1 MGYIHCCSGYRISK
15 SYAIQPENGYAYAQ
29 IDFLEECPVCGHCV
43 VQITRIDDK
52 NNISICRKTN
62 LKAKALYEKLKTKII
77 YEKDKENYCTNRKSN
92 FYLYYNEFG
101 KKKKCYSNLSTMKL
115 GLFENKNL
123 E

>member
-43 VQITRIDDK
+43 VQITRIDTK

-62 LKAKALYEKLKTKII
+62 LRTLPII
-77 YEKDKENYCTNRKSN
+77 
-92 FYLYYNEFG
+92 LL
-101 KKKKCYSNLSTMKL
+101 KKKMK
-115 GLFENKNL
+115 FQIDFYNFFHYIVEN
-123 E
+123 